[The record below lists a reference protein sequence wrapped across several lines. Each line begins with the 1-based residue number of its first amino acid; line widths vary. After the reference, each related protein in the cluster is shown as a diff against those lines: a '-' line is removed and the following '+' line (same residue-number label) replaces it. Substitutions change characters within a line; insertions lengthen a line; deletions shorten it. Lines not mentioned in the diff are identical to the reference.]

1 MRPEERDPAYL
12 WDMREAARDVL
23 RFIEGADFERFASD
37 KMLRY
42 AVERQVTV
50 IGEAARRVSQAFK
63 DQHPEIPWRRI
74 IGQRNILVHEYDRVE
89 TERVWRVATE
99 HLPRLASFL
108 DSVIPPPPAD

>member
-1 MRPEERDPAYL
+1 MRPKERDPAYL

-63 DQHPEIPWRRI
+63 NQHPEIPWLRPH
-74 IGQRNILVHEYDRVE
+74 QRTSLLSQLSAQAIHC
-89 TERVWRVATE
+89 
-99 HLPRLASFL
+99 PRYPD
-108 DSVIPPPPAD
+108 DSPAVQYRCIA